1 MDTDTGHHGN
11 ASTTTQIHRHAASLH
26 AHSRK
31 AEGGGAGGGGHAG
44 GGSEPRHAGR
54 GRGALLA
61 CSWGRSQSGQA
72 CTSVTDD
79 GAESNKSGGGGGDAG
94 ARGARGALYVS
105 KITNHVSVY
114 RVSLDVY
121 G

>member
-1 MDTDTGHHGN
+1 MQHLCMHT
-11 ASTTTQIHRHAASLH
+11 AEKL
-26 AHSRK
+26 K
-31 AEGGGAGGGGHAG
+31 EGGQVGGGHAG

-79 GAESNKSGGGGGDAG
+79 GAESNKSGGGGAT
-94 ARGARGALYVS
+94 RGREGQEGLL
-105 KITNHVSVY
+105 SVKDY
-114 RVSLDVY
+114 QPCIRLS